1 MRIGR
6 GRIDRTGAAPG
17 VSKAAHAPSGAAAA
31 RRDADAAGRHADRLR
46 VMNAI
51 YEAAEGSQASH
62 VSGEWLL
69 THLDLPDAELGSI
82 CRYLEGEHLITAG
95 REHWDHDTPF
105 MILLTGTGAA
115 EMERSRAAPEQA
127 TEHFPPIRVIR
138 TAGDAIGSAVQ
149 VGHPRARRALSISD
163 LSLDQVRKF
172 VDEWDAQASS
182 LDLHDG
188 DAGELCAEIAAVKLQ
203 TALPTPDH
211 YVIRERL
218 QSAQTIIEHH
228 TGSAA
233 AARLLDL
240 LRSLHL

>member
-1 MRIGR
+1 
-6 GRIDRTGAAPG
+6 
-17 VSKAAHAPSGAAAA
+17 
-31 RRDADAAGRHADRLR
+31 
-46 VMNAI
+46 
-51 YEAAEGSQASH
+51 
-62 VSGEWLL
+62 
-69 THLDLPDAELGSI
+69 LPDAELGSI

-95 REHWDHDTPF
+95 REHWITRQPF

-127 TEHFPPIRVIR
+127 TSISPRSASSAPPVI
-138 TAGDAIGSAVQ
+138 AIGSAVQ

-163 LSLDQVRKF
+163 LSLDQVSQVRGR
-172 VDEWDAQASS
+172 VDARHPP
-182 LDLHDG
+182 DLHDG
-188 DAGELCAEIAAVKLQ
+188 DAGELCAEIAAVQAQ